1 MLTWLGAG
9 IVVLFAWLGVG
20 LVALT
25 LPGMWLAI
33 LVALLVDLWR
43 PEVMSTWVIVAAIVL
58 ALLGE
63 VIEFTSSAAGSRK
76 SGGSRSGA
84 WGAIVGSFLGLF
96 IGAVLIPVPI
106 LGSIVGA
113 VLGAGVGA
121 LAVERGVVHRT
132 WGDSYRS
139 GRGAVTGRAL
149 SIVIKTGIATLVAV
163 LMTIDAVTALF

>member
-1 MLTWLGAG
+1 MLTWLGAA

-25 LPGMWLAI
+25 LPGIWLAI
-33 LVALLVDLWR
+33 LVALLVELWR
-43 PEVMSTWVIVAAIVL
+43 PEVMSTWVLVTAVVL
-58 ALLGE
+58 AVLAE
-63 VIEFTSSAAGSRK
+63 VIEFLSSAAGSRR

-84 WGAIVGSFLGLF
+84 WGALIGSFAGIF
-96 IGAVLIPVPI
+96 VGAVLIPIPI
-106 LGSIVGA
+106 LGSIIGA

-121 LAVERGVVHRT
+121 LAAERGVARRT

-149 SIVIKTGIATLVAV
+149 SIVIKTGVAAVVAV
-163 LMTIDAVTALF
+163 LMTADAVASLF

>member
-1 MLTWLGAG
+1 MLTWLGAA

-25 LPGMWLAI
+25 LPGIWLAI
-33 LVALLVDLWR
+33 LVAVLVDLWR
-43 PEVMSTWVIVAAIVL
+43 PEVMSTWVIVTAVLL
-58 ALLGE
+58 ALIGE
-63 VIEFTSSAAGSRK
+63 IIEFTSSAAGARK

-84 WGAIVGSFLGLF
+84 WGALIGSFVGLF
-96 IGAVLIPVPI
+96 VGAVLIPIPI

-121 LAVERGVVHRT
+121 LAAERGVARRT

-149 SIVIKTGIATLVAV
+149 SIVIKTAIAALVAV
-163 LMTIDAVTALF
+163 LMTIDAIAALL

>member
-1 MLTWLGAG
+1 MLTWLGAA

-25 LPGMWLAI
+25 LPGIWLAI
-33 LVALLVDLWR
+33 LVALLVDFWR
-43 PEVMSTWVIVAAIVL
+43 PEVMSTWVIVTAVVL

-63 VIEFTSSAAGSRK
+63 IIEFTSSAAGARK
-76 SGGSRSGA
+76 SGGSRPGA
-84 WGAIVGSFLGLF
+84 WGALIGSFLGLF
-96 IGAVLIPVPI
+96 VGAVLIPIPI

-121 LAVERGVVHRT
+121 LAAERGVARRT

-139 GRGAVTGRAL
+139 GRGAVGGRAL
-149 SIVIKTGIATLVAV
+149 SIVIKTGIAALVAV
-163 LMTIDAVTALF
+163 LMTIDAIAALL